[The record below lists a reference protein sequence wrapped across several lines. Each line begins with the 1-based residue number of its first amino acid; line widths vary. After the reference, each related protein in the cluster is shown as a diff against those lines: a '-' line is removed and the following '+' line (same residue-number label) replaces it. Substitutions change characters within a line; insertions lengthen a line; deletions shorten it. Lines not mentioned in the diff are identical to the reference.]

1 MSKMRVRQGQKLIRK
16 ESAQNRDASMHR
28 LIWSAVRNWVPVPE
42 STLGPSEQARGA
54 VIRATLSPGGLMRTR
69 AVPPANKLPPVPDSK
84 ARAAAMTVVRRRTRA
99 RADTDKLQDRAAG
112 DTSDRTK
119 FFLLRDPDQVLD
131 KGQASTR
138 LH

>member
-1 MSKMRVRQGQKLIRK
+1 MSKMRVRQGQMLIRK
-16 ESAQNRDASMHR
+16 ESTQNRDASMHR

-42 STLGPSEQARGA
+42 STLGPSERARGA
-54 VIRATLSPGGLMRTR
+54 VVRATLSPGGLMRTR
-69 AVPPANKLPPVPDSK
+69 AVRPANKLPPVPDSK
-84 ARAAAMTVVRRRTRA
+84 AHTAAMTIVRGGTKA
-99 RADTDKLQDRAAG
+99 RADTDKLQQRAARA
-112 DTSDRTK
+112 TSDRTK